1 MDRDEISGIYF
12 FSYKL
17 LISNKW
23 IIFVNIETVNICR
36 FVSYVT
42 KIKEYAILFS
52 MFILYANMILVV
64 ICTSVLSFINLKYF
78 DGSISVFYL
87 KMLSDKYI

>member
-1 MDRDEISGIYF
+1 MDRDEISGIFF

-23 IIFVNIETVNICR
+23 MIFVNIETVDIYL
-36 FVSYVT
+36 FVSFVT

-52 MFILYANMILVV
+52 MFILYVHVNMILVV
-64 ICTSVLSFINLKYF
+64 ICTSVLFCF
-78 DGSISVFYL
+78 
-87 KMLSDKYI
+87 LS